1 MFNKKAKSMALVC
14 MIVFLV
20 ICCGIMLY
28 NICGSV
34 YTWADHCGWE
44 ENSQPDKNAK
54 IQNITSE
61 RVQYTR
67 NGAKLKTKITFSD
80 GFYFITYKT
89 DRDDGVISYK
99 IYLSD
104 ELREKIINL
113 AIEKH
118 NLSVEQFINDK
129 QYTGR
134 AVRTVDAKVK
144 KDMTQI
150 KIEIVNDEKYINLKK
165 DDRIAYLY
173 TLKKQ
178 TVSEL
183 NKLNDAFIAE
193 NNKIRDIPVDIA
205 KYIKPSNISY
215 LKNNVKQ
222 LENKMCVIDEL
233 IALELVDKEQKK
245 EYEKLTK
252 KLTAK
257 AQDNKAEKV
266 SVYSVDTE
274 SEQIYI
280 EEDDDE

>member
-1 MFNKKAKSMALVC
+1 MAIIF
-14 MIVFLV
+14 IVFILSISIV
-20 ICCGIMLY
+20 IICY
-28 NICGSV
+28 NSYKSI
-34 YTWADHCGWE
+34 YTWTDHYGWE
-44 ENSQPDKNAK
+44 DNSSPDKNAK

-104 ELREKIINL
+104 ELKEKIISS

-118 NLSVEQFINDK
+118 NLSVDKFINNK
-129 QYTGR
+129 QSLNY
-134 AVRTVDAKVK
+134 AVHPVDAKAK

-183 NKLNDAFIAE
+183 NKLSDAFIAE

-205 KYIKPSNISY
+205 KYIKPGNIPY

-257 AQDNKAEKV
+257 AQDDKAEKV
-266 SVYSVDTE
+266 SGSSVDTE

-280 EEDDDE
+280 DEDDDEW

>member
-1 MFNKKAKSMALVC
+1 MALVC
-14 MIVFLV
+14 MIVFFI

-28 NICGSV
+28 NICGAV
-34 YTWADHCGWE
+34 YTWTDHCGWE
-44 ENSQPDKNAK
+44 ENSQPDRNAK

-89 DRDDGVISYK
+89 DRDDGIISYK

-104 ELREKIINL
+104 ELREKIINS

-118 NLSVEQFINDK
+118 NLSVEQFMNNK
-129 QYTGR
+129 QSICR
-134 AVRTVDAKVK
+134 DVRPVDAKAK

-150 KIEIVNDEKYINLKK
+150 KIKIVNDEKYINLKK

-173 TLKKQ
+173 TLRKQ
-178 TVSEL
+178 TASEL
-183 NKLNDAFIAE
+183 NKLNDAFITE

-205 KYIKPSNISY
+205 KYIKPGNALY
-215 LKNNVKQ
+215 LKNNIQQ
-222 LENKMCVIDEL
+222 LENKMHVIDEL
-233 IALELVDKEQKK
+233 IALELIDKEQKK

-252 KLTAK
+252 KLTTK
-257 AQDNKAEKV
+257 SQDNKAEKV
-266 SVYSVDTE
+266 SIGDTQNTE
-274 SEQIYI
+274 D
-280 EEDDDE
+280 EETYGWQYWD

>member
-1 MFNKKAKSMALVC
+1 MAIIFMLFILLISIVIICYNSYKSIYAWTDQ
-14 MIVFLV
+14 
-20 ICCGIMLY
+20 Y
-28 NICGSV
+28 
-34 YTWADHCGWE
+34 GWKE
-44 ENSQPDKNAK
+44 DSNPDKNAK

-61 RVQYTR
+61 KVQYGSSSTY
-67 NGAKLKTKITFSD
+67 AKLKTKITFSD
-80 GFYFITYKT
+80 GFYFITHKT
-89 DRDDGVISYK
+89 DYEHLGAITYRV
-99 IYLSD
+99 YLSD
-104 ELREKIINL
+104 ELKEKIISS

-118 NLSVEQFINDK
+118 NLSVDKFISNK
-129 QYTGR
+129 QSLNY
-134 AVRTVDAKVK
+134 AVHPVDAKAK

-205 KYIKPSNISY
+205 KYIKPGNIPY

-257 AQDNKAEKV
+257 AQDDKAEKV
-266 SVYSVDTE
+266 SVSSVDTE

-280 EEDDDE
+280 EEDDDEW

>member
-1 MFNKKAKSMALVC
+1 MAIIF
-14 MIVFLV
+14 IVFILSISIV
-20 ICCGIMLY
+20 IICY
-28 NICGSV
+28 NSYKSI
-34 YTWADHCGWE
+34 YTWTDHYGWE
-44 ENSQPDKNAK
+44 DNSSPDKNAK

-104 ELREKIINL
+104 ELKEKIISS

-118 NLSVEQFINDK
+118 NLSVDKFINNK
-129 QYTGR
+129 QSLNY
-134 AVRTVDAKVK
+134 AVHPVDAKAK

-205 KYIKPSNISY
+205 KYIKPGNIPY

-257 AQDNKAEKV
+257 AQDDKAEKV
-266 SVYSVDTE
+266 SVSSVDTE

-280 EEDDDE
+280 DEDDDEW

>member
-1 MFNKKAKSMALVC
+1 MAAVFVVCLLVFGFG
-14 MIVFLV
+14 MIF
-20 ICCGIMLY
+20 Y
-28 NICGSV
+28 NSFRSV
-34 YTWADHCGWE
+34 YAWTDHYGWE
-44 ENSQPDKNAK
+44 DNSSPDKNAK

-118 NLSVEQFINDK
+118 NLSVEKFINDK

-173 TLKKQ
+173 TLK
-178 TVSEL
+178 
-183 NKLNDAFIAE
+183 NKPYPN
-193 NNKIRDIPVDIA
+193 
-205 KYIKPSNISY
+205 
-215 LKNNVKQ
+215 
-222 LENKMCVIDEL
+222 
-233 IALELVDKEQKK
+233 
-245 EYEKLTK
+245 
-252 KLTAK
+252 
-257 AQDNKAEKV
+257 
-266 SVYSVDTE
+266 
-274 SEQIYI
+274 
-280 EEDDDE
+280 